1 MTVKTKKTIVW
12 SAMAKLAELMPYFI
26 RACRLLWHTAPGWL
40 ALWLA
45 LLLASGFLPV
55 ATVYLSREIVDRL
68 AGALGAGHHF
78 QVLLPVL
85 KPLLALLGILL
96 LLGVLRSAA
105 AMTRAQFSQ
114 LVQDRISL
122 LIQEKSVALE
132 LSFYDQADYYDKLH
146 RARNDASH
154 RPMELIE
161 SMGTLLRN
169 SITLLAMAS
178 VLIPYSVLA
187 PVALLISTLPALYVV
202 LAHRLRFYAWNLR
215 NTEPERRA
223 WYYDWILTSREHAA
237 EIRVFSLARH
247 FQEAFA
253 ELRQRLRRESLQLF
267 RAQTLAELGS
277 SCFAL
282 LVTGLAMGWMLW
294 RAIAGAVTLGE
305 LALFYQAFNQG
316 QSLLRSLLNDV
327 GQMYSSSLF
336 LADFFAFLDLEPQI
350 RDPAEPVPLPARLE
364 QGIRFA
370 GVAFRYPGGRRPV
383 VDNFDFF
390 IPANRVTALVGANG
404 AGKSTLLK
412 LLCRLYEPE
421 AGTITY
427 DGIDIRR
434 CLLEDVR
441 RQVTVL
447 FQDPVRFNATLAE
460 NIRLGDIASP
470 RQAEAIDHAARSA
483 GADVLLP
490 GLADGYETRLGR
502 WFAGSTDLSGGEW
515 QRVALARAFYRQSP
529 IIVLDEP
536 TSAMDS
542 WSEIDWLDRFKLLAR
557 GRTAL
562 LVTHRLTTAMR
573 ADSIHVLEKGRI
585 VESGSHDDL
594 LRLDGR
600 YAFSWR
606 KQMQGEA

>member
-1 MTVKTKKTIVW
+1 
-12 SAMAKLAELMPYFI
+12 MPYLV
-26 RACRLLWHTAPGWL
+26 RACRLLWNTAPGWL

-45 LLLASGFLPV
+45 LLLLSGFLPV
-55 ATVYLSREIVDRL
+55 TTVYLSREIVDRL
-68 AGALGAGHHF
+68 AAVLGAGQHV
-78 QVLLPVL
+78 QALLPVL
-85 KPLLALLGILL
+85 KPLLGLLGVLL
-96 LLGVLRSAA
+96 LLGMLRSGAA
-105 AMTRAQFSQ
+105 VTRAQFSQ

-146 RARNDASH
+146 RARNDAAH

-161 SMGTLLRN
+161 SMGTLLQN

-178 VLIPYSVLA
+178 VLIPYSALA

-215 NTEPERRA
+215 NTEPERRT

-237 EIRVFSLARH
+237 EIRVFSLSRH
-247 FQEAFA
+247 FQKAFA

-282 LVTGLAMGWMLW
+282 LVTGLAMAWMVW
-294 RAIAGAVTLGE
+294 RAIAGAVTIGD

-316 QSLLRSLLNDV
+316 QNLLRSLLNNV

-336 LADFFAFLDLEPQI
+336 LADFFAFLDLAPQI
-350 RDPAEPVPLPARLE
+350 RDPAEPLPLPARLS

-370 GVAFRYPGGRRPV
+370 GVSFRYPGGRRPV
-383 VDNFDFF
+383 VANFNFF

-404 AGKSTLLK
+404 AGKSTLIK

-434 CLLEDVR
+434 CLLDDVR
-441 RQVTVL
+441 RNVTVL

-460 NIRLGDIASP
+460 NIWLGDIASP
-470 RQAEAIDHAARSA
+470 RQTEAIDHAARSA
-483 GADVLLP
+483 GADALLP

-502 WFAGSTDLSGGEW
+502 WFADSTDLSGGEW
-515 QRVALARAFYRQSP
+515 QRVALARAFFRQSP

-542 WSEIDWLDRFKLLAR
+542 WSEFDWLERFKLLAR

-573 ADSIHVLEKGRI
+573 ADIIHVLENGKI
-585 VESGSHDDL
+585 VESGSHHDL

-600 YAFSWR
+600 YASSWR
-606 KQMQGEA
+606 NQMQGGA